1 MEWRTDPAIL
11 AFFVLVF
18 LVSLPFALVKS
29 RRHREE
35 TRAWLSGEDGH
46 EPAATV
52 PAGSVEPRR
61 SLTRELAAGSPGTPG
76 RRQRQGQIL
85 TVRGSSADAAAAA
98 KREVEGGGALG
109 EVRLLLLDITLL
121 IVHRT

>member
-61 SLTRELAAGSPGTPG
+61 SLTRELACRVAGARLDAGSVRARSSRSGARLPTLRPPPNVRSKGEEHSEKFVSCY
-76 RRQRQGQIL
+76 L
-85 TVRGSSADAAAAA
+85 T
-98 KREVEGGGALG
+98 
-109 EVRLLLLDITLL
+109 
-121 IVHRT
+121 